1 MSQKSI
7 PFFISVD
14 DKIKKKLLLK
24 LRIDNTKR
32 IYLISLLGLFFFC
45 LFMGLDY
52 LRYTNG
58 KILSGNLYFFL
69 FLNHLSF
76 LFFIFP
82 VITIGTNRKIF
93 AKRKFKP
100 SAFFIYSWTIF
111 LGMALITMAILSLI
125 DRDSLTMYTIY
136 IIIANFGLIMVH
148 RDRILLNLISFLAI
162 SIACIFLFH
171 HNMELLII
179 NFMEIIGVTVVCLVV
194 STQMFN
200 AYVNKL
206 YSDYF
211 LKEKNK
217 EINKEKKRGDK
228 LLHNIL
234 PKQIAKELMSKGS
247 VTPRY
252 YNSATIMLIDFKDFS
267 TISKRLTPQELIKEL
282 DYCFKKFDHLTAKH
296 NLEKIKT
303 IGDAYLCVGGVPN
316 NNITHAMNSIE
327 AAHEIL
333 TFLNEW
339 NTKRIANNEPPFE
352 SRIGIHTGS
361 IIAGVVGDRKFVF
374 DIWGDAVNTT
384 ARIESNGKAGQ
395 INISQ
400 TTYDLVKTEIECDH
414 RGKIPI
420 KNLDPIDMYF
430 VKKN

>member
-1 MSQKSI
+1 
-7 PFFISVD
+7 
-14 DKIKKKLLLK
+14 
-24 LRIDNTKR
+24 
-32 IYLISLLGLFFFC
+32 
-45 LFMGLDY
+45 
-52 LRYTNG
+52 
-58 KILSGNLYFFL
+58 
-69 FLNHLSF
+69 
-76 LFFIFP
+76 
-82 VITIGTNRKIF
+82 
-93 AKRKFKP
+93 
-100 SAFFIYSWTIF
+100 
-111 LGMALITMAILSLI
+111 
-125 DRDSLTMYTIY
+125 
-136 IIIANFGLIMVH
+136 
-148 RDRILLNLISFLAI
+148 
-162 SIACIFLFH
+162 
-171 HNMELLII
+171 MELLII